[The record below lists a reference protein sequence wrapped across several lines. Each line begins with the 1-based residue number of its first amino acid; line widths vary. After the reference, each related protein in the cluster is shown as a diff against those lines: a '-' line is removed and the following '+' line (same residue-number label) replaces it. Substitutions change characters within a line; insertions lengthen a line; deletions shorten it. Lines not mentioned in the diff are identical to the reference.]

1 MTSATGGEAI
11 VSGLVAHGVDTVFGL
26 PGAQIYGLFDAF
38 QQAQLK
44 VIGARHEQACGYMAY
59 GYARST
65 GRPGVFSVVPGPG
78 VLNAGAALLTAFGSN
93 EPVLCLT
100 GQVPTQFL
108 GKGRGHLHEMP
119 DQLAT
124 LRTFVKWADRVEYPD
139 IAPAMVSR
147 AFQEML
153 SGRRG
158 PVSLEMPWDV
168 FTQRAEVGPAKV
180 FDPFPAPQPDPDRI
194 KAEAAQIKASKN
206 PMIFVGSGS
215 IDASEEILE
224 LAEMIDAPVV
234 AFRSG
239 RGIVSNAHELGLTM
253 AAAYRLW
260 PRTDLMIGIGTRME
274 WPASSFRWPFQPQGL
289 KSIRIDI
296 DPSEMRRLTPDAAV
310 VADARSGTRAL
321 LAAVSKAG
329 YSKSSGRR
337 ATIRDASAAA
347 LQEIQKVQ
355 PQMAYLNIL
364 REVLPANAIVTDE
377 LSQVGFASWY
387 GFPIYE
393 PRTFITSGYQGT
405 LGSGFP
411 TALGAK
417 VANPDRPVVAITGDG
432 GFMFGVQELATA
444 VQFNIGVVTLVF
456 NNNAYGNVRRDQRER
471 FDGRV
476 VASDLVNPDFVK
488 RAESF
493 GVGATRVT
501 SPEGFRPAL
510 EKALAAGGPYLKSHV
525 TEQHLQTSVSAF
537 VHPEKPKPNLMVRS
551 AHLRASR
558 TMSMHRSYFEPP

>member
-1 MTSATGGEAI
+1 MSSATGGEAI
-11 VSGLVAHGVDTVFGL
+11 VSGLVAHGIDTVFGL

-38 QQAQLK
+38 HQAQLK
-44 VIGARHEQACGYMAY
+44 VIGARHEQACGYMAF
-59 GYARST
+59 GYARSS
-65 GRPGVFSVVPGPG
+65 GKPGVFSVVPGPG

-124 LRTFVKWADRVEYPD
+124 LRTFVKWAERIEYPD
-139 IAPAMVSR
+139 TAPALVSR

-158 PVSLEMPWDV
+158 PVALEMPWDV
-168 FTQRAEVGPAKV
+168 FTQRAQVGVAKP
-180 FDPFPAPQPDPDRI
+180 FDLFPAPQPDSDRV
-194 KAEAAQIKASKN
+194 EAAAALIADSKT
-206 PMIFVGSGS
+206 PMIFVGSGA
-215 IDASEEILE
+215 IHAREEILE
-224 LAEMIDAPVV
+224 FAELIDAPVV

-253 AAAYRLW
+253 AAAYKLW
-260 PRTDLMIGIGTRME
+260 PQTDLMIGIGTRME
-274 WPASSFRWPFQPQGL
+274 LPASSFRWPFQPSGL

-296 DPSEMRRLTPDAAV
+296 DPVEMRRLTPDAAV
-310 VADARSGTRAL
+310 VADAQAGTSEL
-321 LAAVSKAG
+321 IAAVRRAG
-329 YSKSSGRR
+329 YTKTRGRR
-337 ATIRDASAAA
+337 AAIREASATA
-347 LQEIQKVQ
+347 LQEIQKIQ

-364 REVLPANAIVTDE
+364 REVLPHNAIVTDE

-387 GFPIYE
+387 GFPVYQ

-444 VQFNIGVVTLVF
+444 VQFNIGVITLVF

-471 FDGRV
+471 FEGRV

-488 RAESF
+488 LAESF
-493 GVGATRVT
+493 GVGAARVT
-501 SPEGFRPAL
+501 SPETFRLAL
-510 EKALAAGGPYLKSHV
+510 ETALADGGPYLISIEV
-525 TEQHLQTSVSAF
+525 PRDSEDSPWAF
-537 VHPEKPKPNLMVRS
+537 IHPAKP
-551 AHLRASR
+551 
-558 TMSMHRSYFEPP
+558 

>member
-1 MTSATGGEAI
+1 MASISGGEAI
-11 VSGLVAHGVDTVFGL
+11 VNGLVAHGVDTVFGL

-59 GYARST
+59 GYARSS
-65 GRPGVFSVVPGPG
+65 GKPGVFSVVPGPG
-78 VLNAGAALLTAFGSN
+78 VLNAGAALLTAFGAN

-100 GQVPTQFL
+100 GQVPTEFL
-108 GKGRGHLHEMP
+108 DKGRGHLHEMP

-124 LRTFVKWADRVEYPD
+124 LRSFVKWAERIDHPAA
-139 IAPAMVSR
+139 APTLVSR

-158 PVSLEMPWDV
+158 PVALEMPWDV
-168 FTQRAEVGPAKV
+168 FTQRAEAEHAEP
-180 FDPFPAPQPDPDRI
+180 FDLFPAPPPDPDKI
-194 KAEAAQIKASKN
+194 KAAAALIAGSVT
-206 PMIFVGSGS
+206 PMIFVGSGA
-215 IDASEEILE
+215 IHAAEEILE
-224 LAEMIDAPVV
+224 LAELIDAPVV

-260 PRTDLMIGIGTRME
+260 PRTDLMIGIGTRLELPTM
-274 WPASSFRWPFQPQGL
+274 SRWPYRPDGL
-289 KSIRIDI
+289 KSVRIDI
-296 DPSEMRRLTPDAAV
+296 DPVEMRRFPPDAAV
-310 VADARSGTRAL
+310 IADSRDGTRDL
-321 LAAVSKAG
+321 LAAVQRRG
-329 YSKSSGRR
+329 YAKQKGRR
-337 ATIRDASAAA
+337 DTIREASASA
-347 LQEIQKVQ
+347 LKEIQSVQ

-364 REVLPANAIVTDE
+364 RDVLPANAIVTDE

-387 GFPIYE
+387 GFPVYE

-417 VANPDRPVVAITGDG
+417 VAHPDRPVVAITGDG

-444 VQFNIGVVTLVF
+444 VQFNIGVVTLIF

-488 RAESF
+488 LAESF
-493 GVGATRVT
+493 GVGASRVT
-501 SPEGFRPAL
+501 SPDAFRPTL
-510 EKALAAGGPYLKSHV
+510 EKALAHGGPYVIAIEIPKDS
-525 TEQHLQTSVSAF
+525 ETSPWAF
-537 VHPEKPKPNLMVRS
+537 IHPARNN
-551 AHLRASR
+551 
-558 TMSMHRSYFEPP
+558 

>member
-1 MTSATGGEAI
+1 MTSMTGGEAI
-11 VSGLVAHGVDTVFGL
+11 VSGLVAHGIDTVFGL

-38 QQAQLK
+38 HQAQLK

-59 GYARST
+59 GYARSS
-65 GRPGVFSVVPGPG
+65 GRVGVFSVVPGPG
-78 VLNAGAALLTAFGSN
+78 VLNAGAAMLTAFGAN

-100 GQVPTQFL
+100 GQVPTAFL

-119 DQLAT
+119 DQLAA
-124 LRTFVKWADRVEYPD
+124 LRTFVKWADRVEYPAG
-139 IAPAMVSR
+139 APTAVSR

-158 PVSLEMPWDV
+158 PAALEMPWDV
-168 FTQRAEVGPAKV
+168 FTQRADTGAARV
-180 FDPFPAPQPDPDRI
+180 FDRFAAPGPDADLI
-194 KAEAAQIKASKN
+194 KNAAALVAASRT
-206 PMIFVGSGS
+206 PMIFVGSGA
-215 IDASEEILE
+215 IGAREEILE
-224 LAEMIDAPVV
+224 LAETIDAPVV

-260 PRTDLMIGIGTRME
+260 PQTDLMIGIGTRME
-274 WPASSFRWPFQPQGL
+274 LPTMSRWPFRPDGL
-289 KSIRIDI
+289 KSVRIDI
-296 DPSEMRRLTPDAAV
+296 DPVEMRRMTPDVAV
-310 VADARSGTRAL
+310 VSDAEAGARDL
-321 LAAVSKAG
+321 LAAVVKIG
-329 YSKSSGRR
+329 YRKTAGRR
-337 ATIRDASAAA
+337 DAIRNASAAA
-347 LQEIQKVQ
+347 LQEIQRVQ

-364 REVLPANAIVTDE
+364 REVLPHNAIVTDE

-387 GFPIYE
+387 GFPVYE

-432 GFMFGVQELATA
+432 GFMFGVQELSTA

-456 NNNAYGNVRRDQRER
+456 NNNAYGNVRRDQRMR

-488 RAESF
+488 LAESF
-493 GVGATRVT
+493 GVAASRVT
-501 SPEGFRPAL
+501 APDHFRSAL
-510 EKALAAGGPYLKSHV
+510 EKALAHGGPYLIAIEVPKDSE
-525 TEQHLQTSVSAF
+525 TTPWTF
-537 VHPEKPKPNLMVRS
+537 IHPARG
-551 AHLRASR
+551 
-558 TMSMHRSYFEPP
+558 

>member
-1 MTSATGGEAI
+1 MTTLTGGEAI

-26 PGAQIYGLFDAF
+26 PGAQVYGLFDAF
-38 QQAQLK
+38 HQAQLK
-44 VIGARHEQACGYMAY
+44 VIGARHEQACGYMAF
-59 GYARST
+59 GYARSS

-78 VLNAGAALLTAFGSN
+78 VLNASAALLTAFGCN
-93 EPVLCLT
+93 EPVLCVT

-124 LRTFVKWADRVEYPD
+124 LRTYVKWADRIEYPAK
-139 IAPAMVSR
+139 APTVVAR
-147 AFQEML
+147 AFQEMM

-158 PVSLEMPWDV
+158 PASVEMPWDI
-168 FTQRAEVGPAKV
+168 FTQRADTAPAQV
-180 FDPFPAPQPDPDRI
+180 LEPLPAPQPDPDMI
-194 KAEAAQIKASKN
+194 KQAAALIKNSKA
-206 PMIFVGSGS
+206 PMIFVGSGA
-215 IDASEEILE
+215 IEAGEEILE

-253 AAAYRLW
+253 AAAYKLW
-260 PRTDLMIGIGTRME
+260 PSTDLMIGIGTRLELPTM
-274 WPASSFRWPFQPQGL
+274 SRWPYLPPGL

-296 DPSEMRRLTPDAAV
+296 DPVEMRRFISDTAI
-310 VADARSGTRAL
+310 VADAKSATADL
-321 LAAVSKAG
+321 AAAVSRAG
-329 YSKSSGRR
+329 YSKMAGRR

-347 LQEIQKVQ
+347 QQEIQRIQ

-377 LSQVGFASWY
+377 LSQFGFASWY
-387 GFPIYE
+387 GFPIYQ

-417 VANPDRPVVAITGDG
+417 VANPDKPVVAITGDG

-488 RAESF
+488 LAESF
-493 GVGATRVT
+493 GVAAARVT
-501 SPEGFRPAL
+501 APDQFKAAM
-510 EKALAAGGPYLKSHV
+510 EKALAHGGPYLISVEV
-525 TEQHLQTSVSAF
+525 TRDSEVSPWAF
-537 VHPEKPKPNLMVRS
+537 IHPPKP
-551 AHLRASR
+551 
-558 TMSMHRSYFEPP
+558 

>member
-1 MTSATGGEAI
+1 MTSTSGGEAI
-11 VSGLVAHGVDTVFGL
+11 VNGLVAHGVDTVFGL

-38 QQAQLK
+38 HQAQLK
-44 VIGARHEQACGYMAY
+44 VIGARHEQACGYMAF
-59 GYARST
+59 GYARSS
-65 GRPGVFSVVPGPG
+65 GKPGVFSVVPGPG
-78 VLNAGAALLTAFGSN
+78 VLNASAALLTAFGCN

-124 LRTFVKWADRVEYPD
+124 LRTFVKWADRIEYPD
-139 IAPAMVSR
+139 NAPALVSR

-158 PVSLEMPWDV
+158 PASLEMPWDV
-168 FTQRAEVGPAKV
+168 FTQRTQVAAVKP
-180 FDPFPAPQPDPDRI
+180 FDPLPAPQPDPDRI
-194 KAEAAQIKASKN
+194 KQAADLIAGSKA
-206 PMIFVGSGS
+206 PMIFVGSGA
-215 IDASEEILE
+215 IEAREEILE

-253 AAAYRLW
+253 ASAYKLW
-260 PRTDLMIGIGTRME
+260 PKTDLMIGIGTRME
-274 WPASSFRWPFQPQGL
+274 LPTMSRWPYQPAGL
-289 KSIRIDI
+289 KCVRIDI
-296 DPSEMRRLTPDAAV
+296 DPVELRRWPADAGV
-310 VADARSGTRAL
+310 IADARAGTADL
-321 LAAVSKAG
+321 VAAVRKVG
-329 YSKSSGRR
+329 YSKTPGRR
-337 ATIRDASAAA
+337 AAIREATAATE
-347 LQEIQKVQ
+347 QEIQRIQ
-355 PQMAYLNIL
+355 PQMAYLKIL

-393 PRTFITSGYQGT
+393 PRTFVTSGYQGT

-411 TALGAK
+411 TALGTK
-417 VANPDRPVVAITGDG
+417 VANPDKPVVAITGDG

-444 VQFNIGVVTLVF
+444 VQFKIGVVTLVF

-488 RAESF
+488 LAESF
-493 GVGATRVT
+493 GVGAARVT
-501 SPEGFRPAL
+501 SPDHFRPVL
-510 EKALAAGGPYLKSHV
+510 EKALADGGPYV
-525 TEQHLQTSVSAF
+525 ISVEVPTDSEVSPWAF
-537 VHPEKPKPNLMVRS
+537 IHPARNN
-551 AHLRASR
+551 
-558 TMSMHRSYFEPP
+558 

>member
-1 MTSATGGEAI
+1 MKSTSGGEAI
-11 VSGLVAHGVDTVFGL
+11 VNGLVAHGVDTVFGL
-26 PGAQIYGLFDAF
+26 PGAQTYGLFDAF
-38 QQAQLK
+38 HQAQLK
-44 VIGARHEQACGYMAY
+44 VIGARHEQACGYMAF
-59 GYARST
+59 GYARSS
-65 GRPGVFSVVPGPG
+65 GSPGVFSVVPGPG
-78 VLNAGAALLTAFGSN
+78 VLNAGAALLTAFGCN

-124 LRTFVKWADRVEYPD
+124 LRTFVKWADRIEYPD
-139 IAPAMVSR
+139 VAPAMVSR
-147 AFQEML
+147 AFQEMM

-168 FTQRAEVGPAKV
+168 FTQRAEVGPSTV
-180 FDPFPAPQPDPDRI
+180 FDTLPAPQPDPDRI
-194 KAEAAQIKASKN
+194 KAAA
-206 PMIFVGSGS
+206 
-215 IDASEEILE
+215 DAHQGQQAADDLRRQRRDPC
-224 LAEMIDAPVV
+224 A
-234 AFRSG
+234 
-239 RGIVSNAHELGLTM
+239 RGN
-253 AAAYRLW
+253 
-260 PRTDLMIGIGTRME
+260 PRTRRNDRRARGGVPQRPRHRLQRARARADHGGGLQAVADHRSDDRDRHAAGIADDVALALS
-274 WPASSFRWPFQPQGL
+274 PDGL

-296 DPSEMRRLTPDAAV
+296 DPVEMRRYVPDAAV
-310 VADARSGTRAL
+310 IADAKAGTADL
-321 LAAVSKAG
+321 VAAVKKAG

-337 ATIRDASAAA
+337 GEIREATAAA
-347 LQEIQKVQ
+347 QQEIQKVQ

-444 VQFNIGVVTLVF
+444 VQFKIGVVTLVF

-488 RAESF
+488 LAESF
-493 GVGATRVT
+493 GVGAARVT
-501 SPEGFRPAL
+501 SPDHFRPAL
-510 EKALAAGGPYLKSHV
+510 EKALADGGPYV
-525 TEQHLQTSVSAF
+525 ISVEVPTDSEVSPWAF
-537 VHPEKPKPNLMVRS
+537 IHPAKNN
-551 AHLRASR
+551 
-558 TMSMHRSYFEPP
+558 

>member
-1 MTSATGGEAI
+1 
-11 VSGLVAHGVDTVFGL
+11 
-26 PGAQIYGLFDAF
+26 
-38 QQAQLK
+38 
-44 VIGARHEQACGYMAY
+44 MAY

-100 GQVPTQFL
+100 GQVPTPFL

-124 LRTFVKWADRVEYPD
+124 LRSFVKWADRIEYPD
-139 IAPAMVSR
+139 AAPALVSR

-158 PVSLEMPWDV
+158 PVALEMPWDV
-168 FTQRAEVGPAKV
+168 FTQRAETAPSKP
-180 FDPFPAPQPDPDRI
+180 FDLFPAPQPDTERV
-194 KAEAAQIKASKN
+194 KAAAGLIAGSKT
-206 PMIFVGSGS
+206 PMIFVGSGA
-215 IDASEEILE
+215 IHARDEILE
-224 LAEMIDAPVV
+224 LAESIDAPVV

-253 AAAYRLW
+253 AAAYKLW
-260 PRTDLMIGIGTRME
+260 PQTDLMIGIGTRLELPTM
-274 WPASSFRWPFQPQGL
+274 SRWPFRPDGL
-289 KSIRIDI
+289 KSVRIDI
-296 DPSEMRRLTPDAAV
+296 DPSEMRRYTPDAAV
-310 VADARSGTRAL
+310 ISDAKAGTGEL
-321 LAAVSKAG
+321 LAAVRKNG
-329 YSKSSGRR
+329 YAKTRGRR
-337 ATIRDASAAA
+337 AAIRDASAAA
-347 LQEIQKVQ
+347 LAQIQQIQ

-393 PRTFITSGYQGT
+393 PRTFISSGYQGT

-417 VANPDRPVVAITGDG
+417 VAHPDRPVVAITGDG

-488 RAESF
+488 LAESF
-493 GVGATRVT
+493 GVGAARAT
-501 SPEGFRPAL
+501 SPEGFRPVL
-510 EKALAAGGPYLKSHV
+510 EKALADGGPRLIVIEVPKDS
-525 TEQHLQTSVSAF
+525 ETSPWAF
-537 VHPEKPKPNLMVRS
+537 IHPAKP
-551 AHLRASR
+551 
-558 TMSMHRSYFEPP
+558 

>member
-1 MTSATGGEAI
+1 MAAATGGEAI
-11 VSGLVAHGVDTVFGL
+11 VNGLVAHGVDTVFGL

-78 VLNAGAALLTAFGSN
+78 VLNAGAALLTAFGAN

-124 LRTFVKWADRVEYPD
+124 LRSFVKWADRIEYPD
-139 IAPAMVSR
+139 AAPPLVSR

-158 PVSLEMPWDV
+158 PVALEMPWDV
-168 FTQRAEVGPAKV
+168 FTQRADVGATKP
-180 FDPFPAPQPDPDRI
+180 FDPFPPPQPDTDRV
-194 KAEAAQIKASKN
+194 KDAAALVAASKA
-206 PMIFVGSGS
+206 PMIFVGSGA
-215 IDASEEILE
+215 IHAADEILE
-224 LAEMIDAPVV
+224 LAELIDAPVV

-260 PRTDLMIGIGTRME
+260 PNTDLMIGIGTRME
-274 WPASSFRWPFQPQGL
+274 LATMSRWPFRPDGL
-289 KSIRIDI
+289 KCIRIDI
-296 DPSEMRRLTPDAAV
+296 DPSEMRRYTPDVAV
-310 VADARSGTRAL
+310 IADAQAGTREL
-321 LAAVSKAG
+321 LAAVRKRG
-329 YSKSSGRR
+329 YSKTKDRR
-337 ATIRDASAAA
+337 AAIREASAAA
-347 LQEIQKVQ
+347 LKQIQTIQ

-364 REVLPANAIVTDE
+364 REVLPHNAIVTDE

-387 GFPIYE
+387 GFPVYQT
-393 PRTFITSGYQGT
+393 RTFITSGYQGT

-417 VANPDRPVVAITGDG
+417 VAHPDR
-432 GFMFGVQELATA
+432 
-444 VQFNIGVVTLVF
+444 
-456 NNNAYGNVRRDQRER
+456 
-471 FDGRV
+471 
-476 VASDLVNPDFVK
+476 
-488 RAESF
+488 
-493 GVGATRVT
+493 
-501 SPEGFRPAL
+501 
-510 EKALAAGGPYLKSHV
+510 
-525 TEQHLQTSVSAF
+525 
-537 VHPEKPKPNLMVRS
+537 
-551 AHLRASR
+551 
-558 TMSMHRSYFEPP
+558 

>member
-1 MTSATGGEAI
+1 
-11 VSGLVAHGVDTVFGL
+11 
-26 PGAQIYGLFDAF
+26 
-38 QQAQLK
+38 LK
-44 VIGARHEQACGYMAY
+44 VIGARHEQACGYMAF
-59 GYARST
+59 GYARSS

-78 VLNAGAALLTAFGSN
+78 VLNAGAALLTAFGCN

-100 GQVPTQFL
+100 GQVPTAFL

-124 LRTFVKWADRVEYPD
+124 LRTFVKWAERIEYPD
-139 IAPAMVSR
+139 AAPTLVAR

-158 PVSLEMPWDV
+158 PVALEMPWDV
-168 FTQRAEVGPAKV
+168 FTQRAEVGAAKK
-180 FDPFPAPQPDPDRI
+180 FDPFPPPLPDPD
-194 KAEAAQIKASKN
+194 QIKAAAALVAGSKT
-206 PMIFVGSGS
+206 PMIFVGSGA
-215 IDASEEILE
+215 IDAGEEILE
-224 LAEMIDAPVV
+224 LAELIDAPVV

-260 PRTDLMIGIGTRME
+260 PNTDLMIGIGSRME
-274 WPASSFRWPFQPQGL
+274 LPATSFRWPFQPAGL
-289 KSIRIDI
+289 KSVRIDI
-296 DPSEMRRLTPDAAV
+296 DPSEMRRFTPDAPV
-310 VADARSGTRAL
+310 VADARAGTRDL
-321 LAAVSKAG
+321 LAAVRKAG
-329 YSKSSGRR
+329 YRKTGGRR
-337 ATIRDASAAA
+337 AAIREASAAA
-347 LQEIQKVQ
+347 LQQIQTVQ

-364 REVLPANAIVTDE
+364 REVLPPNAIVTDE

-387 GFPIYE
+387 GFPVYE

-417 VANPDRPVVAITGDG
+417 VANPGRPVVAITGDG

-456 NNNAYGNVRRDQRER
+456 NNNSYGNVRRDQRER
-471 FDGRV
+471 FEGRV

-488 RAESF
+488 LAESF
-493 GVGATRVT
+493 GVGAARVT
-501 SPEGFRPAL
+501 SPQAFRPAL
-510 EKALAAGGPYLKSHV
+510 EKALAHGGPYLIDVEIPKDSE
-525 TEQHLQTSVSAF
+525 TTPWTF
-537 VHPEKPKPNLMVRS
+537 IHPAKP
-551 AHLRASR
+551 
-558 TMSMHRSYFEPP
+558 

>member
-1 MTSATGGEAI
+1 MPVSSGGEAI

-38 QQAQLK
+38 HQAQLK
-44 VIGARHEQACGYMAY
+44 VIGARHEQACGYMAF

-78 VLNAGAALLTAFGSN
+78 VLNASAALLTAFGGN

-100 GQVPTQFL
+100 GQVPTDFL

-124 LRTFVKWADRVEYPD
+124 LRTFVKWADRIEYPAN
-139 IAPAMVSR
+139 APALVAR

-158 PVSLEMPWDV
+158 PASLEMPWDV
-168 FTQRAEVGPAKV
+168 FTQKVEVGAAEI
-180 FDPFPAPQPDPDRI
+180 FDRFPAPQPDPDRV
-194 KAEAAQIKASKN
+194 KSAATLIAASQS
-206 PMIFVGSGS
+206 PMIFVGSGA
-215 IDASEEILE
+215 IEAGDEILE
-224 LAEMIDAPVV
+224 LAELIDAPVV
-234 AFRSG
+234 AFRCG

-260 PRTDLMIGIGTRME
+260 PQTDLMIGIGTRLE
-274 WPASSFRWPFQPQGL
+274 LPAMTRWPFRPQGL

-296 DPSEMRRLTPDAAV
+296 DPVEMRRYAPDAAI
-310 VADARSGTRAL
+310 VADAKAGTSEL
-321 LAAVSKAG
+321 LARLRKTG
-329 YSKSSGRR
+329 YAKTRGRR
-337 ATIRDASAAA
+337 AAIVEASAAA
-347 LQEIQKVQ
+347 LQEIQKIQ

-364 REVLPANAIVTDE
+364 REVLPSNAIVTDE

-387 GFPIYE
+387 GFPVYE
-393 PRTFITSGYQGT
+393 PRTFISSGYQGT

-417 VANPDRPVVAITGDG
+417 VAHPDRPVVAITGDG

-444 VQFNIGVVTLVF
+444 VQFNIGVVVLVF
-456 NNNAYGNVRRDQRER
+456 NNNSYGNVRRDQRER
-471 FDGRV
+471 FDGRI
-476 VASDLVNPDFVK
+476 VASDLVNPDFIK
-488 RAESF
+488 LAESF
-493 GVGATRVT
+493 GVSAARVT
-501 SPEGFRPAL
+501 SPDHFRTAL
-510 EKALAAGGPYLKSHV
+510 EKALAHDGPYLIDIEVPRDSEV
-525 TEQHLQTSVSAF
+525 NPWAF
-537 VHPEKPKPNLMVRS
+537 IHPAKP
-551 AHLRASR
+551 
-558 TMSMHRSYFEPP
+558 

>member
-1 MTSATGGEAI
+1 MAAATGGEAI
-11 VSGLVAHGVDTVFGL
+11 VNSLVAHGVDTVFGL

-78 VLNAGAALLTAFGSN
+78 VLNAGAALLTAYGAN

-124 LRTFVKWADRVEYPD
+124 LRSFVKWADRIEYPD
-139 IAPAMVSR
+139 GAPPLVSR

-158 PVSLEMPWDV
+158 PVALEMPWDV
-168 FTQRAEVGPAKV
+168 FTQRADVG
-180 FDPFPAPQPDPDRI
+180 
-194 KAEAAQIKASKN
+194 ASKPFDLLAPPLPDGDRVN
-206 PMIFVGSGS
+206 DAAALVAGSRSPMIFVGSGA
-215 IDASEEILE
+215 IHAADEILE
-224 LAEMIDAPVV
+224 LAELIDAPVV

-239 RGIVSNAHELGLTM
+239 RGILSNAHELGLTM

-260 PRTDLMIGIGTRME
+260 PNTDLMIGIGTRME
-274 WPASSFRWPFQPQGL
+274 LATMSRWPYRPDGL
-289 KSIRIDI
+289 KCIRIDI
-296 DPSEMRRLTPDAAV
+296 DASEMRRYTPDVAV
-310 VADARSGTRAL
+310 IADAQAGTRDL
-321 LAAVSKAG
+321 LAAVRKRG
-329 YSKSSGRR
+329 YSKTKDRR
-337 ATIRDASAAA
+337 AAIREASAAA
-347 LQEIQKVQ
+347 LKQIQAIQ

-364 REVLPANAIVTDE
+364 REVLPDNAIVTDE

-387 GFPIYE
+387 GFPVYQ

-417 VANPDRPVVAITGDG
+417 VAHPDRAVVAITGDG

-444 VQFNIGVVTLVF
+444 VQFNISVVTLVF
-456 NNNAYGNVRRDQRER
+456 NNNSYGNVRRDQIER

-488 RAESF
+488 LAESF
-493 GVGATRVT
+493 GVAAARVT
-501 SPEGFRPAL
+501 SPDGFRSAL
-510 EKALAAGGPYLKSHV
+510 EKALAHGGPYLIDIEVPTGSEASPWPFIH
-525 TEQHLQTSVSAF
+525 TA
-537 VHPEKPKPNLMVRS
+537 KP
-551 AHLRASR
+551 
-558 TMSMHRSYFEPP
+558 

>member
-1 MTSATGGEAI
+1 MPLSSGGEAI
-11 VSGLVAHGVDTVFGL
+11 VSGLVAHGLDTVFGL

-38 QQAQLK
+38 HQAQLTI
-44 VIGARHEQACGYMAY
+44 IGARHEQACGYMAY

-78 VLNAGAALLTAFGSN
+78 VLNAGAALLTAFGAN

-100 GQVPTQFL
+100 GQVPTPFL

-124 LRTFVKWADRVEYPD
+124 LRTFVKWADRIEYPD
-139 IAPAMVSR
+139 AAPALVGR

-168 FTQRAEVGPAKV
+168 FTQRAEVGPARV
-180 FDPFPAPQPDPDRI
+180 FDLFPAPQPDPDRI
-194 KAEAAQIKASKN
+194 KSAAALVVDSKT
-206 PMIFVGSGS
+206 PMIFVGSGA
-215 IDASEEILE
+215 IHAGDEILE
-224 LAEMIDAPVV
+224 LAELIDAPVV

-260 PRTDLMIGIGTRME
+260 PQTDLMIGIGTRLELPTM
-274 WPASSFRWPFQPQGL
+274 SRWPFRPDGL

-296 DPSEMRRLTPDAAV
+296 DPSEMRRYTPDAAV
-310 VADARSGTRAL
+310 ISDAQAGTREL
-321 LAAVSKAG
+321 LAAVRKRGFRKA
-329 YSKSSGRR
+329 SGRR
-337 ATIRDASAAA
+337 AVIGEASATA
-347 LQEIQKVQ
+347 LKQIQQIQ

-364 REVLPANAIVTDE
+364 REVLPSNAIVTDE

-417 VANPDRPVVAITGDG
+417 VAHPDRPVVAITGDG

-444 VQFNIGVVTLVF
+444 VQFNIGVVVLVF
-456 NNNAYGNVRRDQRER
+456 NNNSYGNVRRDQLER

-488 RAESF
+488 LAESF
-493 GVGATRVT
+493 GVSAARVK
-501 SPEGFRPAL
+501 SPKTFRAAL
-510 EKALAAGGPYLKSHV
+510 EKALAHGGPYLIDIEVPRDS
-525 TEQHLQTSVSAF
+525 EVSPWAF
-537 VHPEKPKPNLMVRS
+537 IHPAKL
-551 AHLRASR
+551 
-558 TMSMHRSYFEPP
+558 

>member
-1 MTSATGGEAI
+1 
-11 VSGLVAHGVDTVFGL
+11 
-26 PGAQIYGLFDAF
+26 
-38 QQAQLK
+38 
-44 VIGARHEQACGYMAY
+44 
-59 GYARST
+59 
-65 GRPGVFSVVPGPG
+65 
-78 VLNAGAALLTAFGSN
+78 
-93 EPVLCLT
+93 
-100 GQVPTQFL
+100 
-108 GKGRGHLHEMP
+108 MP

-124 LRTFVKWADRVEYPD
+124 LRTFVKWAERIEYPD
-139 IAPAMVSR
+139 VAPTMVSR

-168 FTQRAEVGPAKV
+168 FTQRAETGPARV
-180 FDPFPAPQPDPDRI
+180 FDLFPAPQPDPDRI
-194 KAEAAQIKASKN
+194 KSAASLIAGSRAA
-206 PMIFVGSGS
+206 MIFVGSGA
-215 IDASEEILE
+215 IHARDEILV
-224 LAEMIDAPVV
+224 LAELIDAPVV

-260 PRTDLMIGIGTRME
+260 PHTDLMIGIGTRME
-274 WPASSFRWPFQPQGL
+274 LPASSFRWPFQPEGL

-296 DPSEMRRLTPDAAV
+296 DPSEMRRLRPDAAV
-310 VADARSGTRAL
+310 IADARAGTSEL
-321 LAAVSKAG
+321 LAAVRKHG
-329 YSKSSGRR
+329 YGKTSGRR
-337 ATIRDASAAA
+337 AAIREASAAA

-364 REVLPANAIVTDE
+364 REVLPSNAIVTDE

-444 VQFNIGVVTLVF
+444 VQFNIGVVVLVF
-456 NNNAYGNVRRDQRER
+456 NNNAYGNVRRDQREH
-471 FDGRV
+471 FEGRV
-476 VASDLVNPDFVK
+476 VAADLVNPDFVK
-488 RAESF
+488 LAESF
-493 GVGATRVT
+493 GVGAARVT
-501 SPEGFRPAL
+501 SPETFRPAL
-510 EKALAAGGPYLKSHV
+510 EKALARGGPYLIDIEIPRDS
-525 TEQHLQTSVSAF
+525 ETSPWAF
-537 VHPEKPKPNLMVRS
+537 IHPAKP
-551 AHLRASR
+551 
-558 TMSMHRSYFEPP
+558 

>member
-1 MTSATGGEAI
+1 MTTMTGGEAI

-38 QQAQLK
+38 HQAQLK

-59 GYARST
+59 GYARSS
-65 GRPGVFSVVPGPG
+65 GKPGVFSVVPGPG

-100 GQVPTQFL
+100 GQVPTEFI

-124 LRTFVKWADRVEYPD
+124 LRTFVKWADRAEYPD
-139 IAPAMVSR
+139 VAPTLVSR

-158 PVSLEMPWDV
+158 PAALEMPWDV
-168 FTQRAEVGPAKV
+168 FTQRTDTEAVKPFA
-180 FDPFPAPQPDPDRI
+180 PFPAPRPDSDRI
-194 KAEAAQIKASKN
+194 AKAALLIKAAKA
-206 PMIFVGSGS
+206 PMIFVGSGA
-215 IDASEEILE
+215 IHAREEIRE

-253 AAAYRLW
+253 AAAYKLW
-260 PRTDLMIGIGTRME
+260 PQTDLMIGIGTRME
-274 WPASSFRWPFQPQGL
+274 LSTSFRWPFRPDGL
-289 KSIRIDI
+289 KSVRIDI
-296 DPSEMRRLTPDAAV
+296 DPVEMRRVVTDVAI
-310 VADARSGTRAL
+310 VADSKAGTAEL

-329 YSKSSGRR
+329 YSKTAGRR
-337 ATIRDASAAA
+337 ALIREASAES
-347 LQEIQKVQ
+347 LKEIQQVQ
-355 PQMAYLNIL
+355 PQMAYLNVL
-364 REVLPANAIVTDE
+364 REVLPHDAIVTDE

-387 GFPIYE
+387 GFPVYE

-417 VANPDRPVVAITGDG
+417 IANPDKPVVAITGDG

-456 NNNAYGNVRRDQRER
+456 NNNAYGNVRRDQRQH

-488 RAESF
+488 LAESF
-493 GVGATRVT
+493 GVGAARVT
-501 SPEGFRPAL
+501 APDQFRAAL
-510 EKALAAGGPYLKSHV
+510 EKALAADGPYLIDIEVPRDSEV
-525 TEQHLQTSVSAF
+525 TPWTF
-537 VHPEKPKPNLMVRS
+537 IHPAKP
-551 AHLRASR
+551 
-558 TMSMHRSYFEPP
+558 

>member
-1 MTSATGGEAI
+1 MSSSSGGEAI

-26 PGAQIYGLFDAF
+26 PGAQVYGLFDAF
-38 QQAQLK
+38 HQAQLK

-78 VLNAGAALLTAFGSN
+78 VLNAGAALLTAYGSN

-124 LRTFVKWADRVEYPD
+124 LRTFVKWADRIEYPD
-139 IAPAMVSR
+139 AAPALVSR

-158 PVSLEMPWDV
+158 PVALEMPWDV
-168 FTQRAEVGPAKV
+168 FTQRAETGPAKP
-180 FDPFPAPQPDPDRI
+180 FELFPAPQPDPDRI
-194 KAEAAQIKASKN
+194 KAAAALIGSSKT
-206 PMIFVGSGS
+206 PMIFVGSGA
-215 IDASEEILE
+215 IDARDEILE

-234 AFRSG
+234 PFRSG

-253 AAAYRLW
+253 ASAYRLW
-260 PRTDLMIGIGTRME
+260 PRTDLIIGIGTRME
-274 WPASSFRWPFQPQGL
+274 LPASGFRWPFQPAGL

-310 VADARSGTRAL
+310 VADAQAGTRDL
-321 LAAVSKAG
+321 IAAVRKVG
-329 YSKSSGRR
+329 YAKTSDRR
-337 ATIRDASAAA
+337 ATIREATASAQ
-347 LQEIQKVQ
+347 QEIQKVQ

-364 REVLPANAIVTDE
+364 REVLPPNAIVTDE

-387 GFPIYE
+387 GFPVYE

-417 VANPDRPVVAITGDG
+417 VAHPDRPVVAITGDG

-444 VQFNIGVVTLVF
+444 VQFKIGVVTLVF

-471 FDGRV
+471 FEGRV

-488 RAESF
+488 LAESF
-493 GVGATRVT
+493 GVGAARVT
-501 SPEGFRPAL
+501 SPDQFRPAL
-510 EKALAAGGPYLKSHV
+510 EKALADGGPYLIDIEVPTDSE
-525 TEQHLQTSVSAF
+525 TTPWTF
-537 VHPEKPKPNLMVRS
+537 IHPAKP
-551 AHLRASR
+551 
-558 TMSMHRSYFEPP
+558 

>member
-1 MTSATGGEAI
+1 MMPSTSGGEAI
-11 VSGLVAHGVDTVFGL
+11 VGGLVAHGVDTVFGL

-59 GYARST
+59 GYARSS
-65 GRPGVFSVVPGPG
+65 GKPGVFSVVPGPG
-78 VLNAGAALLTAFGSN
+78 VLNAGASLLTAFGSN

-124 LRTFVKWADRVEYPD
+124 LRTFVKWADRIEYPD
-139 IAPAMVSR
+139 AAPTLVAR

-158 PVSLEMPWDV
+158 PVALEMPWDV
-168 FTQRAEVGPAKV
+168 FTQRADTGVAKP
-180 FDPFPAPQPDPDRI
+180 FDLFPAPQPDSERI
-194 KAEAAQIKASKN
+194 KAAAALISGSKA
-206 PMIFVGSGS
+206 PMIFVGSGA
-215 IDASEEILE
+215 IHAREEILE
-224 LAEMIDAPVV
+224 LAELIDAPVV

-239 RGIVSNAHELGLTM
+239 RGIVSNAHELGMTI
-253 AAAYRLW
+253 ASAYELW
-260 PRTDLMIGIGTRME
+260 PQTDLVIGIGTRLE
-274 WPASSFRWPFQPQGL
+274 LTAWRWPYRPEEQ
-289 KSIRIDI
+289 KTIRIDI
-296 DPSEMRRLTPDAAV
+296 DPVEMRRYPPDVPV
-310 VADARSGTRAL
+310 VADARAGTREL
-321 LAAVSKAG
+321 LEAVRRRG
-329 YSKSSGRR
+329 YAKQKGRR
-337 ATIRDASAAA
+337 EAIRAASAST
-347 LQEIQKVQ
+347 LKDIQSIQ

-364 REVLPANAIVTDE
+364 REVLPSNGIVTDE

-393 PRTFITSGYQGT
+393 PRTFISSGYQGT

-417 VANPDRPVVAITGDG
+417 VAHPDRPVVAITGDG
-432 GFMFGVQELATA
+432 GFMFAVQELATA
-444 VQFNIGVVTLVF
+444 VQFRIGVVTLVF
-456 NNNAYGNVRRDQRER
+456 NNNAYGNVRRDQIQE

-488 RAESF
+488 LAESF
-493 GVGATRVT
+493 GAGAARVT
-501 SPEGFRPAL
+501 SPNEFRAVL
-510 EKALAAGGPYLKSHV
+510 EKALADGGPYVIAIEIPKDS
-525 TEQHLQTSVSAF
+525 EASPWAF
-537 VHPEKPKPNLMVRS
+537 IRRKKP
-551 AHLRASR
+551 A
-558 TMSMHRSYFEPP
+558 

>member
-1 MTSATGGEAI
+1 MTSTSGGEAI

-38 QQAQLK
+38 HQAQLK
-44 VIGARHEQACGYMAY
+44 VIGARHEQACGYMAF
-59 GYARST
+59 GYARSS
-65 GRPGVFSVVPGPG
+65 GKPGVFSVVPGPG
-78 VLNAGAALLTAFGSN
+78 VLNASAALLTAFGCN

-124 LRTFVKWADRVEYPD
+124 LRTFVKWADRIEYPD
-139 IAPAMVSR
+139 NAPALVSR

-158 PVSLEMPWDV
+158 PASLEMPWDV
-168 FTQRAEVGPAKV
+168 FTQRTRVAPVKP
-180 FDPFPAPQPDPDRI
+180 FDPLPAPQPDPDHI
-194 KAEAAQIKASKN
+194 KAAADLIAGSKA
-206 PMIFVGSGS
+206 PMIFVGSGA
-215 IDASEEILE
+215 IEAREEILE

-253 AAAYRLW
+253 AAAYKLW
-260 PRTDLMIGIGTRME
+260 PKTDLMIGVGTRME
-274 WPASSFRWPFQPQGL
+274 LPTMSRWPYQPAGL
-289 KSIRIDI
+289 KCVRIDI
-296 DPSEMRRLTPDAAV
+296 DPVELRRWPADASVIADAKAGTADLIAAV
-310 VADARSGTRAL
+310 R
-321 LAAVSKAG
+321 KAG
-329 YSKSSGRR
+329 YSKTSGRR
-337 ATIRDASAAA
+337 AAIREATAAA
-347 LQEIQKVQ
+347 ELEIQRIQ
-355 PQMAYLNIL
+355 PQMAYLKIL

-417 VANPDRPVVAITGDG
+417 VANPNKPVVAITGDG

-444 VQFNIGVVTLVF
+444 VQFKIGVVTLVF

-488 RAESF
+488 LAESF
-493 GVGATRVT
+493 GVGAARVT
-501 SPEGFRPAL
+501 SPDHFRAVL
-510 EKALAAGGPYLKSHV
+510 EKALADGGPYV
-525 TEQHLQTSVSAF
+525 ISVEVPTDSEVSPWAF
-537 VHPEKPKPNLMVRS
+537 IHPARNN
-551 AHLRASR
+551 
-558 TMSMHRSYFEPP
+558 

>member
-1 MTSATGGEAI
+1 MSVASGGEAI

-38 QQAQLK
+38 HQAQLK
-44 VIGARHEQACGYMAY
+44 VIGARHEQACGYMAF
-59 GYARST
+59 GYARAS

-78 VLNAGAALLTAFGSN
+78 VLNASAALLTAFGCN

-124 LRTFVKWADRVEYPD
+124 LRTFVKWADRAEYPD
-139 IAPAMVSR
+139 AAPALVGR

-158 PVSLEMPWDV
+158 PASLEMPWDV
-168 FTQRAEVGPAKV
+168 FTQRAEVGEAQVYDLIP
-180 FDPFPAPQPDPDRI
+180 PPMPDPDRI
-194 KAEAAQIKASKN
+194 KAAATLIKASKH
-206 PMIFVGSGS
+206 PMIFVGSGA
-215 IDASEEILE
+215 INACEEILE
-224 LAEMIDAPVV
+224 LAEMLDAPVV

-239 RGIVSNAHELGLTM
+239 RGIVSNAHELGLTI
-253 AAAYRLW
+253 ASAYKLW
-260 PRTDLMIGIGTRME
+260 PNTDLMIGIGTRME
-274 WPASSFRWPFQPQGL
+274 LPASGFRWPYQPAGL
-289 KSIRIDI
+289 RSIRIDI
-296 DPSEMRRLTPDAAV
+296 DPVEMRRLVTDVAI
-310 VADARSGTRAL
+310 VADAKAGTAEL
-321 LAAVSKAG
+321 VAAVRKAG
-329 YSKSSGRR
+329 FVKTAGRR
-337 ATIRDASAAA
+337 VAIREATAATQ
-347 LQEIQKVQ
+347 QEIQRIQ

-364 REVLPANAIVTDE
+364 REVLPSNAIVTDE

-387 GFPIYE
+387 GFPVYE

-417 VANPDRPVVAITGDG
+417 VAHPDRPVVAITGDG
-432 GFMFGVQELATA
+432 GFMFGVQELSTA
-444 VQFNIGVVTLVF
+444 VQFRIGVVTLVF

-476 VASDLVNPDFVK
+476 VASDLANPDFVK
-488 RAESF
+488 LAESF
-493 GVGATRVT
+493 GASAARVT
-501 SPEGFRPAL
+501 SPEQFKPAL
-510 EKALAAGGPYLKSHV
+510 EKALADGGPYVIAVEVPTDS
-525 TEQHLQTSVSAF
+525 EVSPWAF
-537 VHPEKPKPNLMVRS
+537 IHP
-551 AHLRASR
+551 SR
-558 TMSMHRSYFEPP
+558 P